1 MPPLGKAD
9 GPLVVAVDNRLR
21 QPHAGK
27 RSAFWSY
34 RQRPVRDKAAE
45 PGDIL
50 RGLAPPRHAVHDRP
64 TTGDRILEGAKD
76 EPVRVDRLGVD
87 ADLDQVVYQGRRI
100 LAGCASS
107 TRPRP
112 SVSTSAWRLRPL
124 IFLPAS

>member
-27 RSAFWSY
+27 RSAFGSY

-87 ADLDQVVYQGRRI
+87 ADLDQVVYQGVNGGAKRDHLGGVRRDR
-100 LAGCASS
+100 LAAAGLS
-107 TRPRP
+107 P
-112 SVSTSAWRLRPL
+112 
-124 IFLPAS
+124 